1 MKSATKLKLERGPA
15 LLGAADAAVL
25 RERGAKFVADAHLN
39 PFRGLR
45 PYSEVAGCAA
55 EFYHVNAYACC
66 VEGRA
71 Q

>member
-1 MKSATKLKLERGPA
+1 M
-15 LLGAADAAVL
+15 L

-45 PYSEVAGCAA
+45 PYSEVVGCAA